1 MTNHTNITIR
11 LCLQNY
17 RKYYNNFIQ
26 ANKKPKIKALKQN
39 KLKDIVKQVKTW
51 IHYETLIIFRQ

>member
-1 MTNHTNITIR
+1 MTIK

-39 KLKDIVKQVKTW
+39 KLKDIVKQVKT
-51 IHYETLIIFRQ
+51 